1 LGTVANVVWI
11 VGAGFSV
18 PLGGPTLASL
28 FSPHA
33 HALLDAHYHSG
44 DGTLG
49 DARKAAL
56 GENAT
61 MARRLYLIGSRDDR
75 GTLHHADREK
85 RAKYSGMWG
94 DAEEFLDTLET
105 AALTEDGALA
115 RRLARVVGSLTSPN
129 ATPPIRDLRDAAR
142 KMLAL
147 ECATFLH
154 ESDVASER
162 WEPYRTWRDI
172 LQKDDTRKDGNQH
185 TIITFNYDLVLEML
199 GLQDWV
205 ILPDRAPTKSCIL
218 KLHGSTNWKRGMK
231 GEGFALE
238 TDPHFLA
245 TCRPNQLAIAPPG
258 PSKATIVSDDF
269 ENLWKHA
276 ESRLGQ
282 ADSIIFVGYR
292 FPPTDS
298 TARRRILT
306 AANPEAGM
314 NIVLGPS
321 DPNGDVARLSGLL
334 KFQSPNQV
342 ATVHRMWAQDFL
354 GVCPTGLFGG

>member
-1 LGTVANVVWI
+1 M
-11 VGAGFSV
+11 GAGFSV

-28 FSPHA
+28 FSAHA

-44 DGTLG
+44 DGPLG
-49 DARKAAL
+49 ESRKAAL
-56 GENAT
+56 GGTAT
-61 MARRLYLIGSRDDR
+61 LARRLYLVGSRDDR
-75 GTLHHADREK
+75 GILHHADREK
-85 RAKYSGMWG
+85 RTKYSGMWG

-105 AALTEDGALA
+105 AALAEDGALA
-115 RRLARVVGSLTSPN
+115 RRLARVAGSLLSPS
-129 ATPPIRDLRDAAR
+129 AAPPVRDLCDAAR

-147 ECATFLH
+147 ECATFLF
-154 ESDVASER
+154 EADVKSER

-172 LQKDDTRKDGNQH
+172 LQKDGNEH
-185 TIITFNYDLVLEML
+185 TIITFNYDVVLEML
-199 GLQDWV
+199 GLQEWV
-205 ILPDRAPTKSCIL
+205 VLPDGTPKYSCIL

-238 TDPHFLA
+238 PDPHFLA

-269 ENLWKHA
+269 ESLWKHA

-282 ADSIIFVGYR
+282 ADSIFFIGYR

-306 AANPEAGM
+306 AANPEASM

-321 DPNGDVARLSGLL
+321 DTYGDVARLLGLL
-334 KFQSPNQV
+334 KFQSPNKD

-354 GVCPTGLFGG
+354 GVCPTGFFER